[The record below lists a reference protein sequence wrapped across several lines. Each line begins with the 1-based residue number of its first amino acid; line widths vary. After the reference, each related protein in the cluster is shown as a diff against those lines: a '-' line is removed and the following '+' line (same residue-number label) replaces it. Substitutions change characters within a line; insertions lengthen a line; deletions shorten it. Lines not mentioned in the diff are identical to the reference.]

1 MDVWRPS
8 QASRSLADWNICG
21 ADRTTTRPVHVV
33 IGLWIAGSNII
44 AEE

>member
-8 QASRSLADWNICG
+8 QVSRSLADWNIW
-21 ADRTTTRPVHVV
+21 ADRATTRPVHVV
-33 IGLWIAGSNII
+33 IGVWYAGNNIR